1 MSDPYKVLGIGRNA
15 SDDEVKKAYRD
26 MARKYHPDKNPGNE
40 AAEDMFKI
48 VQEAYNDIM
57 NERKNGGPG
66 FSGAGFNNAYT
77 GGFEQNENAGQAYYG
92 QAENAPRYQ
101 AASNYINNG
110 YYREAFNTLMGVK
123 ERDSMWYYLSALANA
138 GLGNN
143 YQAVEQ
149 ARTAVRMEPDN
160 AMYQELLSRLSYG
173 GNSYFFRQ
181 QGMTGGGFSGDD
193 YCARLCALNIC
204 INLCCDVSCC
214 C

>member
-57 NERKNGGPG
+57 NERKNGGSG

-77 GGFEQNENAGQAYYG
+77 GGFGQNESTGHAYYG
-92 QAENAPRYQ
+92 PAENAPRYQ

-143 YQAVEQ
+143 YQAMEQ

-173 GNSYFFRQ
+173 GSSYFSRQ
-181 QGMTGGGFSGDD
+181 QGMTGGGFAGDD

-204 INLCCDVSCC
+204 LNLCCDVSCC